1 MKTIGK
7 IFILFFVIATFACSS
22 QQDKSDVLSEANR
35 VHLLASEIHHRL
47 ENQLDSAKTATHDSF
62 RIKMLDSLSNLVEL
76 WEESMIEVPGFEHE
90 HDHSGEHHHHK
101 PAPSMTDES
110 MLEYQ
115 QNAHTAIRELEKSF
129 NDLKL

>member
-1 MKTIGK
+1 MKTITK

-22 QQDKSDVLSEANR
+22 QQDKNDILSEANR
-35 VHLLASEIHHRL
+35 VHLQAAEIHHRL
-47 ENQLDSAKTATHDSF
+47 ENQLDSAKTATHDSS

-90 HDHSGEHHHHK
+90 HDHSGGHHHHK